1 MSPEGILLCLALTSA
16 DYGSTRV
23 ALQRPGTQEVG
34 PIARRSMV
42 LSAGIKSGACVA
54 GEVALRKQ
62 SKKAKWI
69 YRGVG
74 VVLTGV
80 VVAHNLR
87 QGR

>member
-1 MSPEGILLCLALTSA
+1 MSPEGIILCLALTGA
-16 DYGSTRV
+16 DYGSTRA
-23 ALQRPGTQEVG
+23 ALRRPGTQEVG
-34 PIARRSMV
+34 PIARNS
-42 LSAGIKSGACVA
+42 LALGAGIKSGACVA
-54 GEVALRKQ
+54 GEVALRKS
-62 SKKAKWI
+62 SKKARWI